1 MEWTGAVER
10 TVYEKSLVESGGSE
24 IQLLILIFAQPFSLT
39 DS

>member
-10 TVYEKSLVESGGSE
+10 TVYEKSLVQSGGSQ
-24 IQLLILIFAQPFSLT
+24 IQLSILIFAQPFSLT